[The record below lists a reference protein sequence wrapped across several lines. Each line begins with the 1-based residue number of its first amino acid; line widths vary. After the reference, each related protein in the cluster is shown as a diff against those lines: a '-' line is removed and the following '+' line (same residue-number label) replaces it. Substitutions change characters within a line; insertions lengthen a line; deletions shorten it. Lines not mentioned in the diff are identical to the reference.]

1 MAGVTNTPIFPQSII
16 NTGVGIF
23 HGTGLVQFAAS
34 GTATGTMT
42 PFFTPGPNGA
52 ILTAILVSNMDTAT
66 CTVAIILSTGGAGGT
81 FVQPLGQLA
90 VGGGGTST
98 QYIAPATNFLNGTQG
113 PQNLPFDSCGNRILY
128 VAAGSTLNVGLLST
142 VITTAGG
149 GINVSA
155 IGGNF

>member
-1 MAGVTNTPIFPQSII
+1 MPVTNTPIFPQAVV
-16 NTGVGIF
+16 NTGITLF

-34 GTATGTMT
+34 GTATGTMS
-42 PFFTPGPNGA
+42 PFFTAGANGS
-52 ILTAILVSNMDTAT
+52 ILTAIMISNMDTAT
-66 CTVAIILSTGGAGGT
+66 CTAAILLSTGGAGGT
-81 FVQPLGQLA
+81 FVQMLGMLA
-90 VGGGGTST
+90 VAGGGTTT

-142 VITTAGG
+142 IITAFGG
-149 GINVSA
+149 GLNVSA